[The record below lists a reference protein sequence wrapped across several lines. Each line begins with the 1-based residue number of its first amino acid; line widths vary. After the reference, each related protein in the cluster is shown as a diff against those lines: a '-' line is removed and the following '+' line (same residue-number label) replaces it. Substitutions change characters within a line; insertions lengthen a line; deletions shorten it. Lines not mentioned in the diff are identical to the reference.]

1 MSAWDIFG
9 VPSKTKSHD
18 PRPAMKYS
26 HQVVCHSFEIFAP
39 VKEVEVAADDNNEIR
54 ESKVDY
60 MDQQE
65 ELMKTKKQ
73 EPEIIRIDLSDEAN
87 NQEVWE
93 EMPPDEQEDERVPIE
108 NSPS

>member
-1 MSAWDIFG
+1 
-9 VPSKTKSHD
+9 
-18 PRPAMKYS
+18 
-26 HQVVCHSFEIFAP
+26 
-39 VKEVEVAADDNNEIR
+39 
-54 ESKVDY
+54 
-60 MDQQE
+60 
-65 ELMKTKKQ
+65 MKTMKK